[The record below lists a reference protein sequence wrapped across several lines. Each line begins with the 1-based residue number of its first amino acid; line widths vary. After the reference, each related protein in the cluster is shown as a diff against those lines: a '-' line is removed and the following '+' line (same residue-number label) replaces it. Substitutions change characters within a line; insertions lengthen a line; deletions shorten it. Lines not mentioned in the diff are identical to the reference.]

1 MHESGEK
8 LSDEDFLVEF
18 DNLVN
23 LALSRSRVSYLH
35 CFTEKPDESSTSS
48 QDHKIKTSSTREFTA
63 RRRPNGDETELDISE
78 IYQLSEDELSKP
90 VKPAKKLVRPKRHTK
105 DLLPSLL
112 NDLILVLVKYLNR
125 NCKSLRRTSRLDL
138 KCVRLMNK
146 KAKIAT
152 VCSCLA
158 QLMPQ
163 HNTSSQIGKSKKK
176 RRPAASSSSMSSLS
190 SSADSITSSNS
201 SMYMMST
208 DIDYRI
214 IDDSAPPIGNDNKW
228 MSQLEI
234 PNIEDPLLFID
245 TLYNQLLANN
255 NSEEVSKQLVE
266 ARKPD
271 LNSSAASFSDSS
283 LECNEALIPNTD
295 TTLNNEL
302 SLIDYSYL
310 IGDHMVD
317 DEVKSTRSEL
327 DLKDYY
333 IKLNANLIDW
343 NYEETM
349 DFEESRFTSN
359 SLNLSVKE
367 RPALVYSSS
376 PSFLSPSSLS
386 TSLPTS
392 PLITS
397 GMSNLIYKSL
407 NSMANLSTSRQVS
420 MLNAS
425 TGQPPPPQPPPPPPF
440 SQWKTMFATVC
451 HSLKRFFSGKH
462 VLLLPIVLLLLK
474 SHLKQP
480 AAAMP
485 MIAAAGAT
493 RASTAALIASINQMT
508 KPTLL

>member
-1 MHESGEK
+1 MHESAGDK
-8 LSDEDFLVEF
+8 LSDEDFLTEF

-23 LALSRSRVSYLH
+23 LALSRSRVSYLQ
-35 CFTEKPDESSTSS
+35 CFTEKPDESSSIS
-48 QDHKIKTSSTREFTA
+48 QDKIKTSSTREVTA
-63 RRRPNGDETELDISE
+63 RHIRPIGDDTELDISE
-78 IYQLSEDELSKP
+78 IYQLSEDEVSKP
-90 VKPAKKLVRPKRHTK
+90 LKTAKKQLRPKRHNK

-125 NCKSLRRTSRLDL
+125 NCKSLRRSSRLDL

-163 HNTSSQIGKSKKK
+163 HSLNTSGERKSKKK
-176 RRPAASSSSMSSLS
+176 RRPAASSSMSSLS
-190 SSADSITSSNS
+190 SSADSISSSNS

-214 IDDSAPPIGNDNKW
+214 IEDSVPDPAIGNDNKW

-255 NSEEVSKQLVE
+255 NSEEASKQLVE
-266 ARKPD
+266 VRKPD
-271 LNSSAASFSDSS
+271 LNSSVASFSDSS
-283 LECNEALIPNTD
+283 LECNEPPVPNTEI
-295 TTLNNEL
+295 TLNNEL

-317 DEVKSTRSEL
+317 DEVKSNRSEV
-327 DLKDYY
+327 DIKDYY
-333 IKLNANLIDW
+333 IKLNPNLIDW

-349 DFEESRFTSN
+349 DFEESRFT
-359 SLNLSVKE
+359 LNLSVKE

-376 PSFLSPSSLS
+376 PSFLSPSSMS
-386 TSLPTS
+386 ASLPSS

-397 GMSNLIYKSL
+397 GMSNLIHKSL
-407 NSMANLSTSRQVS
+407 NSMSNLSTSRQVS

-425 TGQPPPPQPPPPPPF
+425 TGQPPPRP
-440 SQWKTMFATVC
+440 SHWKTVFSSVC
-451 HSLKRFFSGKH
+451 QSLKRFFSGKH

-480 AAAMP
+480 AATP

-493 RASTAALIASINQMT
+493 RASTVAIIASINRMT
-508 KPTLL
+508 KSSLF